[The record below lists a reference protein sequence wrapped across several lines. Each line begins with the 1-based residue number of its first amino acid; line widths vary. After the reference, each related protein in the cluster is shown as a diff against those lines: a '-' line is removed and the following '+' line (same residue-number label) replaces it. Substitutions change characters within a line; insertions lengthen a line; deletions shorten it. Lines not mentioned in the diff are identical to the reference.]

1 MSRHYETYGS
11 DSFHGIHTVSDEM
24 RSLFGL
30 IERVARTESSVLIRG
45 ETGTGK
51 ELVAR
56 AIHRLGP
63 RREKSF
69 RAVNCATFTPEML
82 ASELFGHVRG
92 AFTGAVNDRPGLF
105 VQAHSGTLFLDEVAE
120 IPLDIQARLLR
131 VLQDQQFTPVGGT
144 DIRQVN
150 VRIIAA
156 THQALRR
163 EVARSR
169 FRADLM
175 YRIRVVPIYLP
186 PLRERTGDI
195 HLLAQLFIEQFNQN
209 RQRQITSISPEA
221 RDLMLQHPW
230 PGNVRELRNVIEHAF
245 VMGEGPVM
253 AAGDLT
259 PELRGEAPAVDP
271 MAETIANT
279 ERQRILSVLNQCGGK
294 RVEAALKLGMSRS
307 TLWRKIREYGL

>member
-1 MSRHYETYGS
+1 MSQHYETYS
-11 DSFHGIHTVSDEM
+11 PDSFHGIHTVSNEM

-63 RREKSF
+63 RRNESF

-105 VQAHSGTLFLDEVAE
+105 VQAHGGTLFLDEVAE

-144 DIRQVN
+144 EIRQVN

-163 EVARSR
+163 EVAQGR

-195 HLLAQLFIEQFNQN
+195 NLLAQLFIDQFNQN
-209 RQRQITSISPEA
+209 RERQIASISTAA
-221 RDLMLQHPW
+221 RRLMLQHPW

-245 VMGEGPVM
+245 VMGEGPVLD
-253 AAGDLT
+253 AADLT
-259 PELRGEAPAVDP
+259 PELRGEAPVTDP
-271 MAETIANT
+271 LEETIEQD
-279 ERQRILSVLNQCGGK
+279 ERQRILSALNQCGGK
-294 RVEAALKLGMSRS
+294 RGATAEQLGISRS